1 MSCEPGCDRL
11 PYYANG
17 RCRYHGP
24 SAGESIGQSGP
35 DHDADTEDAL
45 ADMDLDY
52 RGRGRPRLPPEQR
65 RREKLVISI
74 TAEEK
79 RRIMVAAAKDREGPL
94 GPQDWARKR
103 LLELAPPVPSEAES
117 KS

>member
-1 MSCEPGCDRL
+1 MGAEEE
-11 PYYANG
+11 NG
-17 RCRYHGP
+17 MK
-24 SAGESIGQSGP
+24 E
-35 DHDADTEDAL
+35 DEDASEPSEGL

-65 RREKLVISI
+65 RREKLVVSI
-74 TAEEK
+74 TPEEK

-103 LLELAPPVPSEAES
+103 LLELAPPVPPEES
-117 KS
+117 KP